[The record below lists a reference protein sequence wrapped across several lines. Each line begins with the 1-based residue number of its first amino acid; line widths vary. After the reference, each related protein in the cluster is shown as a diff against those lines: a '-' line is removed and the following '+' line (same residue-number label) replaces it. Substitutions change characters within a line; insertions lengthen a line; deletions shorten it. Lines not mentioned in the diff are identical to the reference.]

1 MTHGKLYY
9 LMRLTIIMTTH
20 YQIKFLDKSKELL
33 TPQEKDF
40 VNKQTEILKFNR
52 GNILDYVIEIEL
64 VIHILIEDA
73 MIHKKSKL
81 WKVFRTNIL
90 NNKSVT
96 FKHKIDLLSAIVDEK
111 EELSKSDQKKLDK
124 SLNSLREER
133 NKWAHGVIHFKEEE
147 KDKSISL
154 EPYLNW
160 VGSKGQESEI
170 NIGGSY
176 FEDLVSELKTS
187 KKLLLKLL
195 KKRKIYRP
203 NINNQEENG

>member
-64 VIHILIEDA
+64 IIHILIEDA

-81 WKVFRTNIL
+81 WRVFRKNIL

-96 FKHKIDLLSAIVDEK
+96 LKHKIDLLSAIVDEK
-111 EELSKSDQKKLDK
+111 KELSKTDQKQLNK

-133 NKWAHGVIHFKEEE
+133 NKWAHGVIHFKEEKNYE
-147 KDKSISL
+147 NISL

-160 VGSKGQESEI
+160 IGSNGQESEI

-176 FEDLVSELKTS
+176 FGDLVRELEICRG
-187 KKLLLKLL
+187 LLLKLL
-195 KKRKIYRP
+195 KKRKLYHP
-203 NINNQEENG
+203 TLNS